1 MSDMGLNLPIHD
13 PILQFT
19 LLATMAL
26 LVELTVERFHLPG
39 LIGLILGGMAIGP
52 GALAVL
58 PREPVAELLGQVG
71 LVYIMFLA
79 GVEVDLGVLRRH
91 KTEAT
96 AFGLLSFGVTA
107 ILTLLT
113 AVFMQFS
120 WGGALLL
127 AAALSSH
134 TLVAYP
140 MVQDMNLLGRPP
152 VVTAVGGTLLTD
164 TLALIMLA
172 IVIQTVGSDNEGAW
186 GWLVPLVLLAGLV
199 VVALAIVPRLAR
211 RLFASTTTSRAE
223 KALFVLVVVLLL
235 ASLTEVSGTE
245 AILGA
250 FLAGLCLN
258 HPLKNREELHEHLG
272 FVGQMIFIP
281 FFFVD
286 TGMRIDL
293 DVFVSEARVWALSAA
308 AIAVVLV
315 GKSLAVWITASV
327 YHYSRLDCMLMVG
340 LTTPQAAATLAV
352 TVTAS
357 ELGAFDNVVVDA
369 VILVIL
375 VTCLSGPLLCGYAG
389 RRFAE
394 RREATSGDHVST
406 SGPKAAPDRGDET
419 NPADTQEMKK
429 DLD

>member
-1 MSDMGLNLPIHD
+1 MGISIPILD

-26 LVELTVERFHLPG
+26 LVQLTVKRLHLPG

-52 GALAVL
+52 GALDIL
-58 PREPVAELLGQVG
+58 PREPVAELLGQIG

-79 GVEVDLGVLRRH
+79 GVEVDLDVLKKHRA
-91 KTEAT
+91 EAS
-96 AFGLLSFGVTA
+96 AFGVLSFGVTA
-107 ILTLLT
+107 LLTLVVALLMD
-113 AVFMQFS
+113 FGWS
-120 WGGALLL
+120 GALLL

-140 MVQDMNLLGRPP
+140 LVKQMKLLGRRP

-164 TLALIMLA
+164 TLALVMLA
-172 IVIQTVGSDNEGAW
+172 IVIQTAGGEGESAW
-186 GWLVPLVLLAGLV
+186 GWLMPLVLLAILV
-199 VVALAIVPRLAR
+199 MIAVAIVPQVAMG
-211 RLFASTTTSRAE
+211 LFARTKASRAE
-223 KALFVLVVVLLL
+223 KALFVLVVVLVM
-235 ASLTEVSGTE
+235 ASLTEVIGTE

-258 HPLKNREELHEHLG
+258 RPLRHRDELHEHLG

-293 DVFVSEARVWALSAA
+293 DVFAGDAWVWGLTAT
-308 AIAVVLV
+308 AIAVVFA
-315 GKSLAVWITASV
+315 GKVSAVWITGWF
-327 YHYSRLDCMLMVG
+327 YQYSLADRLLMIG

-375 VTCLSGPLLCGYAG
+375 FTCLSGPLMCGFAG
-389 RRFAE
+389 RRLAGNPKTVDIPEPASDGTNASRYPAE
-394 RREATSGDHVST
+394 T
-406 SGPKAAPDRGDET
+406 GPTESEELKK
-419 NPADTQEMKK
+419 EMN
-429 DLD
+429 

>member
-1 MSDMGLNLPIHD
+1 MGISLPIRD

-26 LVELTVERFHLPG
+26 LVQLTVKRLHLPG

-52 GALAVL
+52 GALGVL

-79 GVEVDLGVLRRH
+79 GVEVDLGVLKKH
-91 KTEAT
+91 KAEAS

-107 ILTLLT
+107 VLALCAAQL
-113 AVFMQFS
+113 MQFS
-120 WGGALLL
+120 WSGALLL

-140 MVQDMNLLGRPP
+140 MVQKMNLLGRPP
-152 VVTAVGGTLLTD
+152 VVTAIGGTLLTD
-164 TLALIMLA
+164 TLALVMLA
-172 IVIQTVGSDNEGAW
+172 IVIQTVGGDNEGPWAW
-186 GWLVPLVLLAGLV
+186 LIPLVLLTVLV
-199 VVALAIVPRLAR
+199 IAAFGTVPRLAR
-211 RLFASTTTSRAE
+211 HLFARTTTSRAE

-235 ASLTEVSGTE
+235 ASLTEVIGTE

-258 HPLKNREELHEHLG
+258 RPLRHREELHEHLG

-293 DVFVSEARVWALSAA
+293 SIFAGDAWVWALSAV
-308 AIAVVLV
+308 AIAVVIV
-315 GKSLAVWITASV
+315 GKSAAVWITGW
-327 YHYSRLDCMLMVG
+327 YYNYSRLDRLLMVG

-375 VTCLSGPLLCGYAG
+375 ATCLSGPLLCGYTG

-394 RREATSGDHVST
+394 QRDFEPSEEDRTRPADKPRREVVEES
-406 SGPKAAPDRGDET
+406 
-419 NPADTQEMKK
+419 KK
-429 DLD
+429 DLG

>member
-1 MSDMGLNLPIHD
+1 MGTHLPIHD

-19 LLATMAL
+19 LLTTLAL
-26 LVELTVERFHLPG
+26 LVQLTVKRLHLPG
-39 LIGLILGGMAIGP
+39 LIGLILGGMLIGP
-52 GALAVL
+52 GVFGVL

-79 GVEVDLGVLRRH
+79 GVEVDLEVLKKH
-91 KTEAT
+91 KIEAST
-96 AFGLLSFGVTA
+96 FGLLSFG
-107 ILTLLT
+107 IT
-113 AVFMQFS
+113 AVLTVCTALLMQFS
-120 WGGALLL
+120 WGGAFLL
-127 AAALSSH
+127 AAAFSSH

-140 MVQDMNLLGRPP
+140 MVQNMRLLGCPP

-164 TLALIMLA
+164 TLALVMLA
-172 IVIQTVGSDNEGAW
+172 IVIQTVGGDQEAAW
-186 GWLVPLVLLAGLV
+186 GWLKPLVFLAILV
-199 VVALAIVPRLAR
+199 MVALPTVPRLAR
-211 RLFASTTTSRAE
+211 RLFASTKRSRAE

-235 ASLTEVSGTE
+235 ASLTELIGTE

-258 HPLKNREELHEHLG
+258 RPLTYHKELHEHLG

-293 DVFVSEARVWALSAA
+293 NVFAGDAWVWWLFAA
-308 AIAVVLV
+308 AIAVVFI
-315 GKSLAVWITASV
+315 GKGLAVWIIGWF
-327 YHYSRLDCMLMVG
+327 YKYSRLECLLMIG

-375 VTCLSGPLLCGYAG
+375 LTCLSGPLLCGYAG
-389 RRFAE
+389 RKFAE
-394 RREATSGDHVST
+394 RQDTASTDHDW
-406 SGPKAAPDRGDET
+406 APDGKESSNSGNET
-419 NPADTQEMKK
+419 SQADKQKMKK

>member
-1 MSDMGLNLPIHD
+1 MGISLPIRD

-19 LLATMAL
+19 LLTAMAL
-26 LVELTVERFHLPG
+26 LVQLTVKRFHLPG
-39 LIGLILGGMAIGP
+39 LIGLILGGMAIGF
-52 GALAVL
+52 GALDVL

-79 GVEVDLGVLRRH
+79 GVEVDLGVLKKH
-91 KTEAT
+91 KTEVT
-96 AFGLLSFGVTA
+96 TFGLLSFGVTA
-107 ILTLLT
+107 ILALSTALL
-113 AVFMQFS
+113 MQFS
-120 WGGALLL
+120 WSGALLL

-134 TLVAYP
+134 TMVAYP
-140 MVQDMNLLGRPP
+140 MFQNMNLLGRQP

-164 TLALIMLA
+164 PLSLVMLA
-172 IVIQTVGSDNEGAW
+172 VVIQTVGDDDRAAW
-186 GWLVPLVLLAGLV
+186 GWLFPLVLLVGLV
-199 VVALAIVPRLAR
+199 IVATAIVPRIAR
-211 RLFASTTTSRAE
+211 RLFASSTTSRAE

-272 FVGQMIFIP
+272 FVGRMIFIP

-293 DVFVSEARVWALSAA
+293 GVFASDAGVWGLSAA
-308 AIAVVLV
+308 AIVVVLV
-315 GKSLAVWITASV
+315 GKAVAVWIAGWF
-327 YHYSRLDCMLMVG
+327 YDYSRLDRFLMVG

-357 ELGAFDNVVVDA
+357 ELGAFDSVAVDA

-375 VTCLSGPLLCGYAG
+375 VTCLGGPLLCDYAG
-389 RRFAE
+389 RQFADQRDSE
-394 RREATSGDHVST
+394 DRAQPAVEPRREDAEE
-406 SGPKAAPDRGDET
+406 P
-419 NPADTQEMKK
+419 KK
-429 DLD
+429 DLS

>member
-26 LVELTVERFHLPG
+26 LVQVTVKRFHLPG

-52 GALAVL
+52 GALGIL

-71 LVYIMFLA
+71 LVYIMFQA
-79 GVEVDLGVLRRH
+79 GVEVDLGVVKQH
-91 KTEAT
+91 KTEVT
-96 AFGLLSFGVTA
+96 AFGLLSFGVPA
-107 ILTLLT
+107 VLTLSAALLL
-113 AVFMQFS
+113 QFS
-120 WGGALLL
+120 WSGALLL
-127 AAALSSH
+127 AAAFSSH

-140 MVQDMNLLGRPP
+140 VVQNMNLLGRPP

-164 TLALIMLA
+164 TLALAMLA
-172 IVIQTVGSDNEGAW
+172 IVIQTVGGDNEGAW
-186 GWLVPLVLLAGLV
+186 GWLAPLILLVGLV
-199 VVALAIVPRLAR
+199 VAAFAIVPRLAR
-211 RLFASTTTSRAE
+211 RLFAGSVTSRAE
-223 KALFVLVVVLLL
+223 KALFVLVVVLLM

-258 HPLKNREELHEHLG
+258 QPLKNRAELHEHLG
-272 FVGQMIFIP
+272 FVGRMIFIP

-293 DVFVSEARVWALSAA
+293 SVFTGDTRVWGLTAV
-308 AIAVVLV
+308 AIAVVVV
-315 GKSLAVWITASV
+315 GKSVAVWITGWF
-327 YHYSRLDCMLMVG
+327 YNYSRMDRLLMVG

-357 ELGAFDNVVVDA
+357 ELGAFDSVVVDA

-375 VTCLSGPLLCGYAG
+375 VSCLGGPLLCGYAG
-389 RRFAE
+389 RQFADQRYPGPSDDD
-394 RREATSGDHVST
+394 RRQHA
-406 SGPKAAPDRGDET
+406 DEPRQKNT
-419 NPADTQEMKK
+419 EEPKK
-429 DLD
+429 DLS

>member
-1 MSDMGLNLPIHD
+1 MGLNLPIHD

-26 LVELTVERFHLPG
+26 LVQLTVKRFHLPG

-52 GALAVL
+52 GALGIL

-79 GVEVDLGVLRRH
+79 GVEVDLGVIKRH
-91 KTEAT
+91 KTEVAV
-96 AFGLLSFGVTA
+96 FGLLSFGVPA
-107 ILTLLT
+107 ILTLST
-113 AVFMQFS
+113 ALLLQFS
-120 WGGALLL
+120 WSGALLL
-127 AAALSSH
+127 AAAFSSH

-140 MVQDMNLLGRPP
+140 VVQNMNLLGRPP

-164 TLALIMLA
+164 TLSLIMLA
-172 IVIQTVGSDNEGAW
+172 IVIQTVGGEGDAAW
-186 GWLVPLVLLAGLV
+186 GWLFPLALL
-199 VVALAIVPRLAR
+199 VALIIAAVAIVPRLAR
-211 RLFASTTTSRAE
+211 RLFNGATTSRAE
-223 KALFVLVVVLLL
+223 KALFVLVVVLLM

-258 HPLKNREELHEHLG
+258 QPLKNREELHEHLG
-272 FVGQMIFIP
+272 FVGRMIFIP

-293 DVFVSEARVWALSAA
+293 DVFTSDAWVWGLT
-308 AIAVVLV
+308 AIAIALVVV
-315 GKSLAVWITASV
+315 GKVVAVWITGWF
-327 YHYSRLDCMLMVG
+327 YHYSRLDRLLMVG

-357 ELGAFDNVVVDA
+357 ELGAFDSLVVDV

-375 VTCLSGPLLCGYAG
+375 ITCLGGPLLCGYAG
-389 RRFAE
+389 RQLV
-394 RREATSGDHVST
+394 DQLYL
-406 SGPKAAPDRGDET
+406 APSDQGT
-419 NPADTQEMKK
+419 PQPADESRWEDSEDPKK
-429 DLD
+429 DWS